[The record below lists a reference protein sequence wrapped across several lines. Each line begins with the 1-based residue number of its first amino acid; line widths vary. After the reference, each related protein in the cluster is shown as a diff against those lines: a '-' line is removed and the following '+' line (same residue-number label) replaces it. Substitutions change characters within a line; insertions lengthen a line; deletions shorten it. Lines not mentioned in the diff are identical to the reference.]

1 MRFYQLIGQHQFDQA
16 AGLWSA
22 NMRALYPPAE
32 NISGR
37 FSNTAE
43 MTVQRAKAISVDE
56 GAGKATVE
64 VDVIE
69 SAGSPSTTRNW
80 IGTWIL
86 VRGPEGWLLDQP
98 NLQAR

>member
-1 MRFYQLIGQHQFDQA
+1 
-16 AGLWSA
+16 
-22 NMRALYPPAE
+22 MRAQYPPAQ
-32 NISGR
+32 NITGR

-43 MTVQRAKAISVDE
+43 VTVQRAKAISVDE

-69 SAGSPSTTRNW
+69 IVGSPGTTRNW
-80 IGTWIL
+80 VGSWVL

-98 NLQAR
+98 NLQAK